1 MRNTHR
7 PLSLEQ
13 LHIYKIIQGYVE
25 GGLQWY
31 DGTQHSERDD
41 ITNAL

>member
-7 PLSLEQ
+7 PLSLGQ
-13 LHIYKIIQGYVE
+13 LHIYKGYVE
-25 GGLQWY
+25 GGLQWS